1 MIRMPLVLRD
11 FAPTIGVAAPA
22 PDASQARMLYWLHHQ
37 VNNWSDSRLPRK
49 YELGKRAERQAATRR
64 RIIAA
69 ALELY
74 QEQGVST
81 TTMRDVALRADV
93 APGTVANHFGSAT
106 ALATEATGEILG
118 ELQMPSPE
126 LFDGVVGLRARVD
139 LLVREL
145 SAFFDRAGP
154 WWRASQHEGPGVSF
168 WAEAEAR
175 YYRQLNALVRAALG
189 PLASDE
195 DAVAVVMT
203 VFGRWVI
210 GSLQQAGRTSGDAQ
224 SLVADLLASWLE
236 TRTPPESIALDAP
249 PADMAQSAN

>member
-1 MIRMPLVLRD
+1 MPR
-11 FAPTIGVAAPA
+11 
-22 PDASQARMLYWLHHQ
+22 R
-37 VNNWSDSRLPRK
+37 
-49 YELGKRAERQAATRR
+49 YELGKRAAQREATRR

-93 APGTVANHFGSAT
+93 APGTVANHFGSAA
-106 ALATEATGEILG
+106 ALAAEVTGEILA
-118 ELQMPSPE
+118 ELRMPSPE
-126 LFDGVVGLRARVD
+126 VFDGVVGLRSRVE

-145 SAFFDRAGP
+145 AAFFARSDP
-154 WWRASQHEGPGVSF
+154 WWRASQREGPGVSF

-175 YYRQLNALVRAALG
+175 YYRQLDALVRTALG

-195 DAVAVVMT
+195 DAVAVVIT
-203 VFGRWVI
+203 VFGTWVI
-210 GSLQQAGRTSGDAQ
+210 GSLQAAGRTSEQAE

-236 TRTPPESIALDAP
+236 TRSSLDQP
-249 PADMAQSAN
+249 GPG